1 MHREYEAAV
10 NAWWRFAN
18 LVTSEQST
26 LDQLAGCLCE
36 AHEAWGRF
44 STSVAVVAVAG
55 PVAAAK
61 AAEQLRVA
69 MYDWERAWMD
79 WLAAALRE
87 GHGRLDEH
95 SARFHEARQA
105 KRAPYRAFQ
114 EAAQKGG
121 SR

>member
-1 MHREYEAAV
+1 M
-10 NAWWRFAN
+10 
-18 LVTSEQST
+18 
-26 LDQLAGCLCE
+26 
-36 AHEAWGRF
+36 
-44 STSVAVVAVAG
+44 
-55 PVAAAK
+55 
-61 AAEQLRVA
+61 A
-69 MYDWERAWMD
+69 MYDWEKAGMG